1 MNWDNVK
8 YLFQIPLSWFK
19 SIHDRVF
26 KSYGGNF
33 ITVKEGDDGGTEV
46 SVNEDAFVAAV
57 QAVAPSGG
65 GTVTSV
71 DGHNP
76 DANGAVSFGL
86 TASKWVKTDASG
98 HLTTTNDTV
107 VTVGSSDTPVTVSNK
122 KVVTGVSWNG
132 TKMTYSSEKWN
143 FKNGVLVKVTANSD
157 TDIDTPYQI
166 TWS

>member
-1 MNWDNVK
+1 M
-8 YLFQIPLSWFK
+8 FK
-19 SIHDRVF
+19 A
-26 KSYGGNF
+26 YGTNF
-33 ITVKEGDDGGTEV
+33 INVREGEGGGTEI
-46 SVNEDAFVAAV
+46 FVDEETFAQAV
-57 QAVAPSGG
+57 EAVAPSGG

-71 DGHNP
+71 DGHSP

-107 VTVGSSDTPVTVSNK
+107 VTVSSSDTPVTVTNK

-132 TKMTYSSEKWN
+132 TKLTYSSENWN
-143 FKNGVLVKVTANSD
+143 FKNGVLVKVTANND

>member
-26 KSYGGNF
+26 KSYGTNF
-33 ITVKEGDDGGTEV
+33 ISVKEGDDGGTEIAIDD
-46 SVNEDAFVAAV
+46 DAFT
-57 QAVAPSGG
+57 QAVLNVAGSGS

-71 DGHNP
+71 DGHSP
-76 DANGAVSFGL
+76 DADGAVSFGL

-98 HLTTTNDTV
+98 HLTTTNDKV
-107 VTVGSSDTPVTVSNK
+107 VTVGSSDTPVNVSNK
-122 KVVTGVSWNG
+122 TVVIGIDWNG
-132 TKMTYSSEKWN
+132 TKLTYSSENWT
-143 FKNGVLVKVTANSD
+143 FKNGVLVSRTANND
-157 TDIDTPYQI
+157 TTIDTPYQI